1 MITLRTGGKVTVL
14 ESFVFSLLR
23 GLHTGRPGQ
32 LLSLAV
38 AKPLSPESE
47 LPPAPPPA
55 RAFLAAGPGQ
65 VRRPVE
71 LVATVAA

>member
-23 GLHTGRPGQ
+23 GLHTGRPVQ

-38 AKPLSPESE
+38 AKPPY
-47 LPPAPPPA
+47 
-55 RAFLAAGPGQ
+55 
-65 VRRPVE
+65 
-71 LVATVAA
+71 